1 MSQSW
6 LYVIGL
12 LFASSY
18 LNTMVG
24 LPFAILINLGVLAAG
39 AYFFKRDFRIDYRSS
54 MLFLSVLIG
63 LRILSLLGIVTRVVN
78 NEMLFGLV
86 LWSWVGTRHIL
97 FKIFVLG
104 AVIFNVYQI
113 WTILQTYGVIDIS
126 TALFTVAAVLFL
138 AYENR

>member
-18 LNTMVG
+18 LNTMVS
-24 LPFAILINLGVLAAG
+24 LPIAILVNLGVLVG
-39 AYFFKRDFRIDYRSS
+39 GYYLFKRDYRIDFRSS
-54 MLFLSVLIG
+54 MLFLTVLVA
-63 LRILSLLGIVTRVVN
+63 LRILSLLGIVTRAVN

-104 AVIFNVYQI
+104 AVAYNVHHI
-113 WTILQTYGVIDIS
+113 WTILNSYGVIDIS
-126 TALFTVAAVLFL
+126 TALFTIGAVLFL